1 MAALKAMPEPG
12 GVWQPVRVRWLEG
25 LRLKQT
31 PVEIFMQGAW
41 RPVELLAEELRQGP
55 DPGDPRRRR
64 YRLRTSEG
72 LYLLEGPFEQGIWKL
87 RSLVSSLGD

>member
-1 MAALKAMPEPG
+1 MPEPG
-12 GVWQPVRVRWLEG
+12 GVWQSVRVRWLEG
-25 LRLKQT
+25 SRSKQT

-55 DPGDPRRRR
+55 NPGDSRRRR

-72 LYLLEGPFEQGIWKL
+72 QYFLEGPFEQDIWKL